1 MELELNRIDYYSV
14 GAVLPNCMKITP
26 APNHKEQPRVC

>member
-14 GAVLPNCMKITP
+14 GATLPNCMKLMP
-26 APNHKEQPRVC
+26 ALSNKDPQRV